1 LKRNLKGAGKMN
13 TTYKSNILAKRYWK
27 TSIVVCLSAFLFVT
41 AAFAQTPTLR
51 ANGKIAFT
59 SDRDGNREIYV
70 MNADGTNQVRLT
82 NNLVVDDHPTW
93 SPDGTKI
100 AFVSEKPSGGFAI
113 FIMSNDGTNKVEV
126 TPLIFNAT
134 AYPIW
139 DLWGMSWSPDGNRIV
154 FQQKAEPSIA
164 PAYPNDIFIVNTD
177 GSNRHILL
185 GDPADDRQPSWSPDG
200 SKILFSRSVSQ
211 FHHNLFTV
219 KPDGTNLQPLA
230 NFAGDTDLSATW
242 SPAGDKIAFMLFD
255 YANFENIAIVN
266 ADGSNR
272 FWFDSGSLN
281 PDYGGRD
288 KPDWSPDGNKIIF
301 HVDGDRGTQI
311 YVKNVDGTGLTR
323 LTNLPGNNFKPSWQ
337 SLTAIKSRKRIR
349 FF

>member
-1 LKRNLKGAGKMN
+1 M
-13 TTYKSNILAKRYWK
+13 
-27 TSIVVCLSAFLFVT
+27 
-41 AAFAQTPTLR
+41 
-51 ANGKIAFT
+51 
-59 SDRDGNREIYV
+59 
-70 MNADGTNQVRLT
+70 
-82 NNLVVDDHPTW
+82 
-93 SPDGTKI
+93 
-100 AFVSEKPSGGFAI
+100 SEKPSGGFAI
-113 FIMSNDGTNKVEV
+113 FIMSSDGTNKVEV
-126 TPLIFNAT
+126 TSLIFNFA
-134 AYPIW
+134 AFPLW
-139 DLWGMSWSPDGNRIV
+139 DDWGMSWSPDGNRLV
-154 FQQKAEPSIA
+154 FQEKVELSTSPL
-164 PAYPNDIFIVNTD
+164 YPDDILIVNID

-219 KPDGTNLQPLA
+219 KPDGTDLQALA

-242 SPAGDKIAFMLFD
+242 SPAGDKIAFRLFD

-272 FWFDSGSLN
+272 FVFDDGSLN

-288 KPDWSPDGNKIIF
+288 KPDWSPDGNKIVF
-301 HVDGDRGTQI
+301 HVANPPAEGGTQI